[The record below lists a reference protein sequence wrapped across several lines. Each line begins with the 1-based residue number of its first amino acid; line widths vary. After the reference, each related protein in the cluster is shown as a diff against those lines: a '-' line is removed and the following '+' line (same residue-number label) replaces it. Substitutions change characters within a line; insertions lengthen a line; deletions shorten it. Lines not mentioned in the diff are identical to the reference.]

1 VPLNIG
7 LRREIEE
14 KVIWGMRWGTYMCS
28 TFFVAQSGVGVG
40 EVVDCMALM
49 VVVVFEM
56 LADFLFFAG
65 VVAETFCC

>member
-1 VPLNIG
+1 
-7 LRREIEE
+7 LRGKLFGEVR
-14 KVIWGMRWGTYMCS
+14 KGTYVCS
-28 TFFVAQSGVGVG
+28 AFFVAESRVGVG

-65 VVAETFCC
+65 VAAETFCC

>member
-1 VPLNIG
+1 
-7 LRREIEE
+7 
-14 KVIWGMRWGTYMCS
+14 MRKGTYVCS
-28 TFFVAQSGVGVG
+28 AFFVAEFRVGVG